1 MINRI
6 TMNNNKL
13 AGKKSMSIH
22 RMVLGLGL
30 MSVLQMAGAAERLT
44 LKQVDFV
51 TLPGDEIEVKL
62 AFDES
67 PPQMQSYQ
75 IEKPARLVFDL
86 PNTKNSLPS
95 RYLNL
100 GNGNARSLTV
110 VDNQERTRVV
120 VNLGELSG
128 YATRVE
134 GNTLIL
140 KIGKQ
145 ELVAATTQVVTQPV
159 INSSAPISPVSTT
172 KVVKST
178 KTTAQQINDLD
189 FHRGTQ
195 GDGQVLIELSQSSIP
210 VDVQQQGNKII
221 ARFLGAKLP
230 EKLRRRLDV
239 SDFATPV
246 KSIDAYNEGNNGVMV
261 IQPQGEFEYLAYQA
275 DNKLTISVKP
285 ILADGPK
292 RKKEFVYTGEK
303 LSLNFQDI
311 EVRSVLQLIADF
323 TSLNLVASDTVSGRI
338 TLRLQ
343 NVPWDQALELIL
355 KTKGL
360 DKRTVGNVMLVAP
373 ADEIAARER
382 LELEA
387 ANQNEQLATLRS
399 EYIQVSYAKAADLQ
413 TMITSGINSGTNQG
427 QAGNSTL
434 LSSRGS
440 VSIDARTNTLIVQ
453 DTPKKIDEI
462 RELIAKLDVPV
473 KQVMIEARIVLA
485 TTNFA
490 KDLGVKWGVA
500 HDARDAT
507 GKGYIAG
514 GTRTT
519 LSDIRSSTI
528 DTANGVRKYSISTPN
543 DLSVDLGIDKIGAS
557 SIAVGIMN
565 SDNVVLDLELSALQS
580 DGHGEVVATPKVL
593 TADKQKALIASGKQI
608 PYNEAS
614 SSGASAIKFIN
625 AELRLEVTPNI
636 TPDGRINMELF
647 INKDSAGES
656 LANGALT
663 INTNRIATTVLVDDG
678 QTVVLGGIFSNET
691 SKGVTKTPLLGDIPY
706 LGRLFRQDVTRNDK
720 QELLV
725 FVTPRLLTDTI
736 ANK

>member
-30 MSVLQMAGAAERLT
+30 MSLLQVAFAADNLL

-62 AFDES
+62 GFDDT
-67 PPQMQSYQ
+67 PPQLRSYQ
-75 IEKPARLVFDL
+75 IDKPARLIFDL
-86 PNTKNSLPS
+86 PNTKNTLVS

-110 VDNQERTRVV
+110 VENQGQTRVV
-120 VNLGELSG
+120 VNLGESSG

-134 GNTLIL
+134 GNSLIL

-145 ELVAATTQVVTQPV
+145 ELAAALATATPAPAAPKAAPA
-159 INSSAPISPVSTT
+159 SAKVT
-172 KVVKST
+172 KVAKAV
-178 KTTAQQINDLD
+178 AQQINTLD
-189 FHRGTQ
+189 FHRGPQ
-195 GDGQVLIELSQSSIP
+195 GDGHIEIKLSQASTPI
-210 VDVQQQGNKII
+210 DVQQQGNKII

-239 SDFATPV
+239 SDFGTPV
-246 KSIDAYNEGNNGVMV
+246 KNIDAYNEGNNGVMV

-275 DNKLTISVKP
+275 DDKLTISVKP

-292 RKKEFVYTGEK
+292 RRKEFVYTGEK

-343 NVPWDQALELIL
+343 NVPWDQALDLIL

-373 ADEIAARER
+373 AEEIALREE
-382 LELEA
+382 LELKS
-387 ANQNEQLATLRS
+387 ANQSEQLAALRS
-399 EYIQVSYAKAADLQ
+399 EFIQVNYAKASDLK
-413 TMITSGINSGTNQG
+413 TLITSGTSSSSANQPQG
-427 QAGNSTL
+427 GNTGSL
-434 LSSRGS
+434 LSNRGS
-440 VSIDARTNTLIVQ
+440 ISVDARTNTLIVQ
-453 DTPKKIDEI
+453 DTSKKIDEI
-462 RELIAKLDVPV
+462 RDLVVKLDVPV
-473 KQVMIEARIVLA
+473 KQVMIEARVVLA

-490 KDLGVKWGVA
+490 KELGVKWGVA
-500 HDARDAT
+500 HDNIGSKRRFM
-507 GKGYIAG
+507 AG

-519 LSDIRSSTI
+519 LSDIRESTV
-528 DTANGVRKYSISTPN
+528 DTATGIRTYDITQTQ
-543 DLSVDLGIDKIGAS
+543 DLAIDLGVNKVGAS
-557 SIAVGIMN
+557 SIALGIMD

-608 PYNEAS
+608 PYGES
-614 SSGASAIKFIN
+614 TSSGAAAVKFIN

-636 TPDGRINMELF
+636 TPDGRISMELAV
-647 INKDSAGES
+647 NKDSIGET
-656 LANGALT
+656 LANGAVT
-663 INTNRIATTVLVDDG
+663 INTNRIATNVLVDDG
-678 QTVVLGGIFSNET
+678 QTVVLGGIFTNET
-691 SKGVTKTPLLGDIPY
+691 TKGVTKTPVLGDIPY
-706 LGRLFRQDVTRNDK
+706 LGRLFRQDVSRNDK
-720 QELLV
+720 QELLI
-725 FVTPRLLTDTI
+725 FVTPRLLTDTV
-736 ANK
+736 ASK

>member
-6 TMNNNKL
+6 KMNNNKL

-30 MSVLQMAGAAERLT
+30 MSVLQMAIAADRLT

-62 AFDES
+62 GFDNT
-67 PPQMQSYQ
+67 PPQLQSYQ

-86 PNTKNSLPS
+86 PDTKNALPS

-120 VNLGELSG
+120 VNLGELTG
-128 YATRVE
+128 YVSRVE
-134 GNTLIL
+134 GNSLVL

-145 ELVAATTQVVTQPV
+145 ELAAMTSAAPAPAPVVASKSGKTG
-159 INSSAPISPVSTT
+159 
-172 KVVKST
+172 KST
-178 KTTAQQINDLD
+178 AERQVNSLD
-189 FHRGTQ
+189 FHRGEQ
-195 GDGQVLIELSQSSIP
+195 GDGQINIELSQASIP

-221 ARFLGAKLP
+221 ARFLGVKLP

-246 KSIDAYNEGNNGVMV
+246 KNIDAYNEGNNGVMV
-261 IQPQGEFEYLAYQA
+261 IQPQGEFEYLAYQT

-285 ILADGPK
+285 ILPDAPKK
-292 RKKEFVYTGEK
+292 RKEFTYTGEK

-343 NVPWDQALELIL
+343 NVPWDQALDLIL

-387 ANQNEQLATLRS
+387 TAQSEQLAPLRS
-399 EYIQVSYAKAADLQ
+399 EFIQVNYAKAADIQ
-413 TMITSGINSGTNQG
+413 TLITSGVNSSNTAG
-427 QAGNSTL
+427 QARTSL
-434 LSSRGS
+434 LSNRGS
-440 VSIDARTNTLIVQ
+440 ISIDVRTNTLIVQ
-453 DTPKKIDEI
+453 DTAKKIDEI
-462 RELIAKLDVPV
+462 RDLVAKLDVPV
-473 KQVMIEARIVLA
+473 KQVMIEARVVLA
-485 TTNFA
+485 STNFS
-490 KDLGVKWGVA
+490 KELGVKWGVA
-500 HDARDAT
+500 HDNFRSNKRLMAAGSRQTLGELGEVDIDQTT
-507 GKGYIAG
+507 G
-514 GTRTT
+514 
-519 LSDIRSSTI
+519 LRSYTI
-528 DTANGVRKYSISTPN
+528 TQPA
-543 DLSVDLGIDKIGAS
+543 DLAVDLGINKVGTS
-557 SIAVGIMN
+557 SLAVGIMD
-565 SDNVVLDLELSALQS
+565 SDNIVLDLELSALQS

-593 TADKQKALIASGKQI
+593 TADKQKALIASGTQI
-608 PYNEAS
+608 PYQEAT
-614 SSGASAIKFIN
+614 SSGATSTKYIN
-625 AELRLEVTPNI
+625 AELRLEVTPSI
-636 TPDGRINMELF
+636 TPDGRVNMELF
-647 INKDSAGES
+647 INKDSIGEALS
-656 LANGALT
+656 NGALT
-663 INTNRIATTVLVDDG
+663 VDTNRVATNVIVDDG
-678 QTVVLGGIFSNET
+678 QTVVLGGIFTNET
-691 SKGVTKTPLLGDIPY
+691 NKGVTKTPVLGDIPY
-706 LGRLFRQDVTRNDK
+706 LGRLFRQDTTRNDK
-720 QELLV
+720 SELLI
-725 FVTPRLLTDTI
+725 FVTPKLLNDTI
-736 ANK
+736 ASK

>member
-6 TMNNNKL
+6 AMNNNKL

-62 AFDES
+62 GFDES
-67 PPQMQSYQ
+67 PPQLQSYQ

-86 PNTKNSLPS
+86 PNTKNTLAS

-128 YATRVE
+128 FASRVE

-145 ELVAATTQVVTQPV
+145 ELASIAVANPAATPPANT
-159 INSSAPISPVSTT
+159 SPAKSV
-172 KVVKST
+172 KVVKSNV
-178 KTTAQQINDLD
+178 QQINELD

-195 GDGQVLIELSQSSIP
+195 GDGQVLIELSQASVP

-292 RKKEFVYTGEK
+292 RKKEFVFTGEK

-387 ANQNEQLATLRS
+387 ANQSEQLAPLRS

-427 QAGNSTL
+427 QGGSSTL
-434 LSSRGS
+434 LSTRGS

-473 KQVMIEARIVLA
+473 KQVMIEARIVVA

-500 HDARDAT
+500 HDNISSNKR
-507 GKGYIAG
+507 IMAG
-514 GTRTT
+514 GSRTT
-519 LSDIRSSTI
+519 LNDIRGATV
-528 DTANGVRKYSISTPN
+528 DTGTGLTKYNITTPN
-543 DLSVDLGIDKIGAS
+543 DLAVDLGIDKIGAS

-608 PYNEAS
+608 PYNEAT